1 MSRIPRRHSAGYW
14 GPASKSCALGFV
26 LVLLLQ
32 LSGYAGQARSA
43 APAVYSTAQA
53 QRGQAIFQAQCV
65 MCHGKSLE
73 GDVGPMLTGDA
84 FLSRWAGRPIG
95 DLVDKIHHTMP
106 RHAAGTLTRQQAT
119 DVAAFVLQAGS
130 FPAGQTDLNDGAL
143 SVITFPGTAA
153 PITVTANGLPLRH
166 TASLAQV
173 MRGITFP
180 NANILFNTQNH
191 NPAELFV
198 KKEPTPAAT
207 QDFLEWGYGVYP
219 GWQAVDQAALAL
231 IDSSSLFLVP
241 GRRCENG
248 RPVPVDRPDFR
259 KFTEELI
266 GVGDELYRAS
276 QTRNQETISDAT
288 DKLQLACQNCHRVY
302 RTNGNRCMAAAV
314 PAAR

>member
-1 MSRIPRRHSAGYW
+1 MKLMVRRCAAGSWVSAFT
-14 GPASKSCALGFV
+14 SCTLAFV
-26 LVLLLQ
+26 LVPLFQ
-32 LSGYAGQARSA
+32 QTGHAGQARPA
-43 APAVYSTAQA
+43 VPAVYSAAQA
-53 QRGQAIFQAQCV
+53 QRGQAIYQAQCV
-65 MCHGKSLE
+65 TCHGKTLE
-73 GDVGPMLTGDA
+73 GDIGPMLTGEA
-84 FLSRWAGRPIG
+84 FLSRWAGRSVA

-106 RHAAGTLTRQQAT
+106 QRAPGTLMRQQAI
-119 DVAAFVLQAGS
+119 DVAAFLLQAGN
-130 FPAGQTDLNDGAL
+130 FPAGQIELSDAAL
-143 SVITFPGTAA
+143 SLVTFPGTPSPAM
-153 PITVTANGLPLRH
+153 VTAAGLPLRH

-198 KKEPTPAAT
+198 KKEPTPPAT

-219 GWQAVDQAALAL
+219 GWQAVDQAALAI

-248 RPVPVDRPDFR
+248 RAVPVDRPDFR

-266 GVGDELYRAS
+266 TVGDELYRAS
-276 QTRNQETISDAT
+276 QTRNQDTISEAT

-302 RTNGNRCMAAAV
+302 RNNGNRCAAGAA